1 MESLH
6 ENFDTIYK
14 EMKSGDK
21 EIVENILKEIKKYN
35 VYDIIAKLSALN
47 LVPEN
52 QNKATI
58 IEPIIAAIL
67 TLSKDDLTSNYKM
80 SMGKF
85 KKLIQSIENMELTN
99 AIDPPENPFIDRVMF
114 YNNYNI
120 FTGINYIPGY
130 ILQAVINILYL
141 SENEFN
147 VEFTK
152 KMSILIN
159 FILKISDYITK
170 EIDIN
175 ITNLKK
181 YDENSNIVIPSEQRL
196 EKLKESLIIKED
208 VVNRMIDD
216 DELINLLYSDFEN
229 ENIENILNLDNQ
241 KFFLSPFLRDNKG
254 NVIILSPSILVPFL
268 IHTIVIFAEK
278 YGEKEKFIQLYNN
291 EVWKQCIKNFDQIG
305 NKRIKES
312 SLNIELK
319 KDDTSYKEA
328 LLTGDNKQVVIAIG
342 IFDDGKNFN
351 KKKIFDKYNNDNIGK
366 LLDNRISYIV
376 KKLCHKI
383 QDNDIFVCLIYN
395 SFGRSMVVG
404 LDKYT
409 ANKPICLNPF
419 ELKCI
424 SVNEREQKFFLTRYI
439 NAKNK
444 LINMPQAFGELP
456 IHIFRY
462 NNLFLINFNLN

>member
-141 SENEFN
+141 SKNEFN
-147 VEFTK
+147 AEFTK

-159 FILKISDYITK
+159 FILEISDYISK
-170 EIDIN
+170 EIDI
-175 ITNLKK
+175 
-181 YDENSNIVIPSEQRL
+181 IP
-196 EKLKESLIIKED
+196 
-208 VVNRMIDD
+208 
-216 DELINLLYSDFEN
+216 
-229 ENIENILNLDNQ
+229 
-241 KFFLSPFLRDNKG
+241 FLS
-254 NVIILSPSILVPFL
+254 
-268 IHTIVIFAEK
+268 
-278 YGEKEKFIQLYNN
+278 
-291 EVWKQCIKNFDQIG
+291 
-305 NKRIKES
+305 
-312 SLNIELK
+312 
-319 KDDTSYKEA
+319 
-328 LLTGDNKQVVIAIG
+328 
-342 IFDDGKNFN
+342 
-351 KKKIFDKYNNDNIGK
+351 
-366 LLDNRISYIV
+366 
-376 KKLCHKI
+376 
-383 QDNDIFVCLIYN
+383 
-395 SFGRSMVVG
+395 FG
-404 LDKYT
+404 
-409 ANKPICLNPF
+409 
-419 ELKCI
+419 
-424 SVNEREQKFFLTRYI
+424 
-439 NAKNK
+439 
-444 LINMPQAFGELP
+444 
-456 IHIFRY
+456 
-462 NNLFLINFNLN
+462 